1 MREPE
6 IRIRPIA
13 AALLAS
19 LLALAAGAHA
29 HDRRAGSDAAPQA
42 ADDLGRLDFPTS
54 TRSEPAQAAFERGML
69 LLHLYEYPDAAK
81 AFQDAQQLDPDFA
94 MAYWGEALTAT
105 HPLWNQD
112 NLAMGRAALAKLAPT
127 PEARAA
133 KAGSARERAYM
144 DAAEKLY
151 GEGTIQARDLAFLQ
165 AMEAIATAWPDD
177 DEAQLFLAQALLG
190 VTRGERNVA
199 NYLRAAGIAKAVH
212 ARNPRHPGAAHYWIH
227 GMDSPEHAAG
237 ALEAANALSK
247 IAPAAGHAQHMVS
260 HIYLAL
266 GMWDEVA
273 SANVQA
279 SRVVAD
285 SRRTA
290 GLPPAPCGHYTEWL
304 QYSYYQLGRHRDA
317 QALLDDCARE
327 GGKAVAWLYD
337 HPDHPGQSPE
347 AFERRIAGSLV
358 LMRAAAV
365 VEAALARE
373 RNGRLPLET
382 AALARDAGWSAFARG
397 WAAASTNDPVLA
409 RAELAHLRKI
419 ADEPPGTEEIPR
431 MRERLDI
438 LAWLLQ
444 ARIAEH
450 DGDLEQAIALAGRAS
465 ALQDSLPVD
474 FGPPVA
480 VKPPYEYA
488 GELLLR
494 AGRADAA
501 QAEFASSLQAAPRRA
516 HSLLGLA
523 RANQALGNAEAA
535 RKAYEELAGIWASA
549 DAELPELAEARDAV
563 RAGTPGD

>member
-1 MREPE
+1 
-6 IRIRPIA
+6 
-13 AALLAS
+13 
-19 LLALAAGAHA
+19 
-29 HDRRAGSDAAPQA
+29 
-42 ADDLGRLDFPTS
+42 
-54 TRSEPAQAAFERGML
+54 ML

-81 AFQDAQQLDPDFA
+81 AFQEAQQLDPDFA

-133 KAGSARERAYM
+133 KAGSARERAYL

-151 GEGTIQARDLAFLQ
+151 GEGTIQERDRAFLQ
-165 AMEAIATAWPDD
+165 AMEAIAKAWPDD

-190 VTRGERNVA
+190 VTRGERNVD
-199 NYLRAAGIAKAVH
+199 NYLRAAGIAKAVY
-212 ARNPRHPGAAHYWIH
+212 ARNPHHPGAAHYWIH

-273 SANVQA
+273 SANEQA

-304 QYSYYQLGRHRDA
+304 QYSYYQLGRHREA

-327 GGKAVAWLYD
+327 GGKAVAWLYA

-365 VEAALARE
+365 VESATARE

-480 VKPPYEYA
+480 VKPPHEYA

-516 HSLLGLA
+516 QSLLGLA

-549 DAELPELAEARDAV
+549 DAELPELAEAREAV
-563 RAGTPGD
+563 RAAAPSD

>member
-1 MREPE
+1 MPLRVHA
-6 IRIRPIA
+6 RRSTA
-13 AALLAS
+13 ATLLAALLA
-19 LLALAAGAHA
+19 LAPAALA
-29 HDRRAGSDAAPQA
+29 HDPKSGSEAAPTST
-42 ADDLGRLDFPTS
+42 DDLGRLDFPTS
-54 TRSEPAQAAFERGML
+54 TKSRAAQAQFERGML

-81 AFQDAQQLDPDFA
+81 AFQAAQQLDPDFA
-94 MAYWGEALTAT
+94 MAYWGEALTYT
-105 HPLWNQD
+105 HALWNQD

-127 PEARAA
+127 AEARAA
-133 KAGSARERAYM
+133 KAGTARERAYL

-151 GEGTIQARDLAFLQ
+151 GEGTMQERDLAFLQ
-165 AMEAIATAWPDD
+165 AMEGIAKAWPDD

-190 VTRGERNVA
+190 VTRGERNVD

-266 GMWDEVA
+266 GLWDEVA
-273 SANVQA
+273 SANEQA
-279 SRVVAD
+279 SRVVAE
-285 SRRTA
+285 SRRSA

-317 QALLDDCARE
+317 QALLDACVRE
-327 GGKAVAWLYD
+327 GGAAVAWLYA
-337 HPDHPGQSPE
+337 HPDHAGPSPE

-365 VEAALARE
+365 VESALARE
-373 RNGRLPLET
+373 GNGRLALET

-397 WAAASTNDPVLA
+397 WAAASTDDPDLA

-450 DGDLEQAIALAGRAS
+450 DGDIDEAIVLVGRAA
-465 ALQDSLPVD
+465 ALQDGLPVD

-480 VKPPYEYA
+480 VKPPHEYA

-494 AGRADAA
+494 ADRADAA
-501 QAEFASSLQAAPRRA
+501 RAEFERSLQAAPRRA
-516 HSLLGLA
+516 LSLLGLA
-523 RANQALGNAEAA
+523 RAHHALGDASAA
-535 RKAYEELAGIWASA
+535 SKAYAELAGIWASA
-549 DAELPELAEARDAV
+549 DPGLPELAQV
-563 RAGTPGD
+563 RAAAAGRKPGA